1 MNFFRNLLD
10 RLANITWRHRVR
22 TFLAKRPFGFLSD
35 RFREF
40 LVKVLRGFRRMRLRR
55 SGSGGLQGSGSGGLQ
70 RSVGG
75 GLQRSV
81 GGGLQG
87 SGGGGLQRSVGGGLQ
102 RSGGGG
108 LQSTVEERR
117 GGPGGRS
124 SRFFRWTFYGVSA
137 AMLTGTL
144 VAAVLLFYF
153 TVPSIPRLPNDLND
167 IFGQMTRIYA
177 HDREGNPRLVHTL
190 GGHRRVAL
198 EEIAPYFRD
207 AIIATEDADFYN
219 HRGVDKPGIVRAF
232 ITNLTEGQIL
242 GQGASTITQQLARH
256 LFFTREKMWIRK
268 IREALASM
276 QIEERFSKD
285 EILSAYCNN
294 MYFGA
299 DAYGVEEA
307 AQRFFSKRAGA
318 LTLGESAL
326 LAGLVQRPSDYNP
339 YYRMDRALSRRET
352 VFRRMMENGYI
363 TEEEVARAREEE
375 LELKGTSIGPARG
388 PYYLDYV
395 EELLLRRFDSNLVY
409 NGGLTVYVA
418 MDLDLQD
425 LAEEVI
431 TNRMVYVDSLVGDPV
446 YDTASAEEKKRALEA
461 ALVAIDPRTGAVRAL
476 AGGRDYTVSEFNR
489 AVESN
494 RQPGSGF
501 KPVVY
506 LAALDHLGYSANT
519 VVVDEPVAYTTELG
533 DLWEPQNFTREYEGP
548 VILKR
553 AFMRS
558 INVVSAKLVSE
569 VGPSK
574 VIEYARRLGIT
585 SPLEPI
591 LSLALG
597 TNGVSPLE
605 MASAYSVF
613 ATGGVYHKPYIIT
626 RVEDSE
632 GRVIEEAEPESRR
645 VISEQAAYLMLDLL
659 RGVILG
665 GTGSSIRYRYGF
677 TEPSGGKTGTSS
689 ESRDVWF
696 NGFTKNLATSVWVG
710 YDDARP
716 LLSIEEDEEITGA
729 SGAIPVWARFMKQAT
744 VLQEQREVRARLTA
758 VDSTHGQPGGGNGN
772 EAGPVAVEEMASDET
787 AETLPAFPMPLGI
800 EKIRVDIRT
809 GRLSRDPEHSLTVTV
824 RGTNPRERPD
834 IIPPGGDEPEE
845 TSSTDP
851 PAQAEPPGQAGRAA
865 QER

>member
-1 MNFFRNLLD
+1 MGLFRNLRRAVYGLC
-10 RLANITWRHRVR
+10 
-22 TFLAKRPFGFLSD
+22 G
-35 RFREF
+35 
-40 LVKVLRGFRRMRLRR
+40 VLLF
-55 SGSGGLQGSGSGGLQ
+55 
-70 RSVGG
+70 
-75 GLQRSV
+75 
-81 GGGLQG
+81 
-87 SGGGGLQRSVGGGLQ
+87 
-102 RSGGGG
+102 
-108 LQSTVEERR
+108 
-117 GGPGGRS
+117 
-124 SRFFRWTFYGVSA
+124 
-137 AMLTGTL
+137 GTL
-144 VAAVLLFYF
+144 VAAAAFYF

-177 HDREGNPRLVHTL
+177 HDREGTPRLVHTL
-190 GGHRRVAL
+190 GGHRRVDL
-198 EEIAPYFRD
+198 EEIAPHFRD

-232 ITNLTEGQIL
+232 VTNLREGRIL

-256 LFFTREKMWIRK
+256 LFFTREKVWIRK
-268 IREALASM
+268 IREAMAAM
-276 QIEERFSKD
+276 QIEARFSKD

-307 AQRFFSKRAGA
+307 AQRFFSKRASE
-318 LTLGESAL
+318 LTLGESTL

-352 VFRRMMENGYI
+352 VLRRMMDNGYI
-363 TEEEVARAREEE
+363 TEEEAGRAREEV

-409 NGGLTVYVA
+409 NGGLTVYIA
-418 MDLDLQD
+418 MDLDLQA
-425 LAEEVI
+425 LAEETI
-431 TNRMVYVDSLVGDPV
+431 TNRMAYVDSLVGDPA
-446 YDTASAEEKKRALEA
+446 YGTASAEEKKRALEA
-461 ALVAIDPRTGAVRAL
+461 ALVAVDTHTGAVRAL
-476 AGGRDYTVSEFNR
+476 AGGRDYTTSEFNR

-569 VGPSK
+569 VGPAT

-585 SPLEPI
+585 SPLQPI

-605 MASAYSVF
+605 MAAAYSVF
-613 ATGGVYHKPYIIT
+613 ATGGIYHKPYVIT

-632 GRVIEEAEPESRR
+632 GRVIEENEPESRR

-659 RGVILG
+659 QGVIRG
-665 GTGSSIRYRYGF
+665 GTGVGIRYRYGF
-677 TEPSGGKTGTSS
+677 TAPSGGKTGTSS

-696 NGFTKNLATSVWVG
+696 NGFTKDLATSLWVG

-716 LLSIEEDEEITGA
+716 LLSIDEDLEITGA
-729 SGAIPVWARFMKQAT
+729 SGAIPVWAAFMKQAT
-744 VLQEQREVRARLTA
+744 VLQERREVQARMA
-758 VDSTHGQPGGGNGN
+758 ADSARMAAGSERGLPAGGEEN
-772 EAGPVAVEEMASDET
+772 EAGPDAGPVLGEDEAQAEAEEPS
-787 AETLPAFPMPLGI
+787 PAFPMPLGI
-800 EKIRVDIRT
+800 EKIRVDFRT
-809 GRLSRDPEHSLTVTV
+809 GQLSRDPERSLTVTV
-824 RGTNPRERPD
+824 RGTNPRERPEM
-834 IIPPGGDEPEE
+834 IPPGGNEPGE
-845 TSSTDP
+845 TGLVDP
-851 PAQAEPPGQAGRAA
+851 PAQEDPPGQAGRPA
-865 QER
+865 QEGQAGRTAPEGQAGRTAPEGQAGRTELYD

>member
-1 MNFFRNLLD
+1 MSNGLPGIDFASRG
-10 RLANITWRHRVR
+10 RRPARVR
-22 TFLAKRPFGFLSD
+22 GEACKGGS
-35 RFREF
+35 
-40 LVKVLRGFRRMRLRR
+40 GGLRR
-55 SGSGGLQGSGSGGLQ
+55 SGSGGLQ
-70 RSVGG
+70 
-75 GLQRSV
+75 
-81 GGGLQG
+81 
-87 SGGGGLQRSVGGGLQ
+87 
-102 RSGGGG
+102 
-108 LQSTVEERR
+108 STVKERR
-117 GGPGGRS
+117 EGPGGRS
-124 SRFFRWTFYGVSA
+124 SRYFRWTFYGVSA
-137 AMLTGTL
+137 ALLTGTL
-144 VAAVLLFYF
+144 VAAVLLFYY
-153 TVPSIPRLPNDLND
+153 TMPSIPRLPNDLND

-177 HDREGNPRLVHTL
+177 YDREGNPRLVHTL

-339 YYRMDRALSRRET
+339 YYRMDRALTRRET
-352 VFRRMMENGYI
+352 VFRRMMDNGYI

-425 LAEEVI
+425 IAEEVI
-431 TNRMVYVDSLVGDPV
+431 TNRMVYVDSLVGDPA
-446 YDTASAEEKKRALEA
+446 YDTASAEERKRALEA
-461 ALVAIDPRTGAVRAL
+461 ALVAVDTRTGAVRAL

-585 SPLEPI
+585 STLQPI

-613 ATGGVYHKPYIIT
+613 ATGGIYHKPYVIT

-696 NGFTKNLATSVWVG
+696 NGFTKDLATSVWVG

-744 VLQEQREVRARLTA
+744 VLQEQREARARLA
-758 VDSTHGQPGGGNGN
+758 AADSTHGQPGGGNGN
-772 EAGPVAVEEMASDET
+772 EAGPDAVEEMASGET
-787 AETLPAFPMPLGI
+787 AETPPAFPMPLGI

-851 PAQAEPPGQAGRAA
+851 PAQAEPPGQAGRST

>member
-1 MNFFRNLLD
+1 
-10 RLANITWRHRVR
+10 
-22 TFLAKRPFGFLSD
+22 
-35 RFREF
+35 
-40 LVKVLRGFRRMRLRR
+40 
-55 SGSGGLQGSGSGGLQ
+55 
-70 RSVGG
+70 
-75 GLQRSV
+75 
-81 GGGLQG
+81 
-87 SGGGGLQRSVGGGLQ
+87 

-409 NGGLTVYVA
+409 NGGLTVYIA

>member
-1 MNFFRNLLD
+1 MIRLSWTDRDSTMNFFRNLLD

-40 LVKVLRGFRRMRLRR
+40 LVKVSRGFRRMRLRR
-55 SGSGGLQGSGSGGLQ
+55 SRDSDP
-70 RSVGG
+70 
-75 GLQRSV
+75 
-81 GGGLQG
+81 
-87 SGGGGLQRSVGGGLQ
+87 Q
-102 RSGGGG
+102 RSGGSGLQGTVVGG

-137 AMLTGTL
+137 ALLTGTL

-153 TVPSIPRLPNDLND
+153 TMPSIPRLPNDLND

-177 HDREGNPRLVHTL
+177 YDREGNPRLVHTL

-585 SPLEPI
+585 STLQPI

-696 NGFTKNLATSVWVG
+696 NGFTKDLATSVWVG

-744 VLQEQREVRARLTA
+744 VLQEQREARARLA
-758 VDSTHGQPGGGNGN
+758 AADSTHGQPGGGNGN
-772 EAGPVAVEEMASDET
+772 EAGPDAVEEMASGET

-809 GRLSRDPEHSLTVTV
+809 GQLSRDPEHSLTVTV

-834 IIPPGGDEPEE
+834 IIPTGGDEPEE

-851 PAQAEPPGQAGRAA
+851 PAQEEPPGQAGRAA

>member
-55 SGSGGLQGSGSGGLQ
+55 SGSGGLQGSGS
-70 RSVGG
+70 G

>member
-1 MNFFRNLLD
+1 MVFFRYFRLIVYGISGALL
-10 RLANITWRHRVR
+10 LGA
-22 TFLAKRPFGFLSD
+22 
-35 RFREF
+35 
-40 LVKVLRGFRRMRLRR
+40 
-55 SGSGGLQGSGSGGLQ
+55 
-70 RSVGG
+70 
-75 GLQRSV
+75 
-81 GGGLQG
+81 
-87 SGGGGLQRSVGGGLQ
+87 
-102 RSGGGG
+102 
-108 LQSTVEERR
+108 
-117 GGPGGRS
+117 
-124 SRFFRWTFYGVSA
+124 
-137 AMLTGTL
+137 LT
-144 VAAVLLFYF
+144 AVILFYF
-153 TVPSIPRLPNDLND
+153 TVPSIPRLPDDLND

-177 HDREGNPRLVHTL
+177 HDQEGNPRLVHTL

-198 EEIAPYFRD
+198 EEIAPVFRD
-207 AIIATEDADFYN
+207 AIIATEDADFFN

-232 ITNLTEGQIL
+232 VTNLREGRIL

-256 LFFTREKMWIRK
+256 LFFTREKVWIRK
-268 IREALASM
+268 IREAIAST
-276 QIEERFSKD
+276 QIEARFTKY

-307 AQRFFSKRAGA
+307 AQRYFSKRASE

-352 VFRRMMENGYI
+352 VFQRMMDNGYI
-363 TEEEVARAREEE
+363 TEEDAALAREEE
-375 LELKGTSIGPARG
+375 ITLKGTSIGPARG

-395 EELLLRRFDSNLVY
+395 EDLLIRRFGSNLVY
-409 NGGLTVYVA
+409 NGGLTVHIA
-418 MDLDLQD
+418 MDLDLQE
-425 LAEEVI
+425 LAEETI
-431 TNRMVYVDSLVGDPV
+431 STRMTYVDSLVGDPA
-446 YDTASAEEKKRALEA
+446 YETATAAERKQALEA
-461 ALVAIDPRTGAVRAL
+461 ALVAVDTRTGAVRAL
-476 AGGRDYTVSEFNR
+476 AGGRDYTASEFNR

-569 VGPSK
+569 VGPST

-613 ATGGVYHKPYIIT
+613 ATGGIYHKPHVIT

-632 GRVIEEAEPESRR
+632 GRVIAETVPESRR
-645 VISEQAAYLMLDLL
+645 VISEQSAYLMLDLL
-659 RGVILG
+659 RGVISG
-665 GTGSSIRYRYGF
+665 GTGVGVRYRYGF
-677 TEPSGGKTGTSS
+677 TAPSGGKTGTSS

-696 NGFTKNLATSVWVG
+696 NGFTKDLATSVWVG

-716 LLSIEEDEEITGA
+716 LLSIVEDEEITGA
-729 SGAIPVWARFMKQAT
+729 SGAVPVWAPFMKQAAA
-744 VLQEQREVRARLTA
+744 LQKLRDVEAQRAAADSARGMLA
-758 VDSTHGQPGGGNGN
+758 GLWPDG
-772 EAGPVAVEEMASDET
+772 ERDDAGPDRDEELSEDEE
-787 AETLPAFPMPLGI
+787 AKVPPAFPMPLGI
-800 EKIRVDIRT
+800 ETIRVDIRT
-809 GRLSRDPEHSLTVTV
+809 GRLSEDPESSLLVTV
-824 RGTNPRERPD
+824 RGTNPRIRPGMVL
-834 IIPPGGDEPEE
+834 PEGRKPEE
-845 TSSTDP
+845 TGWTE
-851 PAQAEPPGQAGRAA
+851 PAESEDQPGQAGQAGRGAPPGQAGWGRQAVQPAA
-865 QER
+865 QGRSIQETRTGSGGSDEPGGPVDQSDQRL

>member
-1 MNFFRNLLD
+1 MIRPSWTDRDSTMNFFRDLLD
-10 RLANITWRHRVR
+10 KLANITWRHRVR

-35 RFREF
+35 RFRDF
-40 LVKVLRGFRRMRLRR
+40 LVKVSRGFRRMRLRR
-55 SGSGGLQGSGSGGLQ
+55 SG
-70 RSVGG
+70 
-75 GLQRSV
+75 

-87 SGGGGLQRSVGGGLQ
+87 SGGGGLQG
-102 RSGGGG
+102 
-108 LQSTVEERR
+108 TAEERR

-124 SRFFRWTFYGVSA
+124 SRYFKWTFYGVSA
-137 AMLTGTL
+137 ALLTGTL

-153 TVPSIPRLPNDLND
+153 TMPSIPRLPNDLND

-177 HDREGNPRLVHTL
+177 YDREGNPRLVHTL

-256 LFFTREKMWIRK
+256 LFFTREKVWIRK

-352 VFRRMMENGYI
+352 VFRRMMDNGYI

-431 TNRMVYVDSLVGDPV
+431 TNRMVYVDSLVGAPA
-446 YDTASAEEKKRALEA
+446 YDTVSAEEKKRALEA
-461 ALVAIDPRTGAVRAL
+461 ALVAVDTRTGAVRAL

-506 LAALDHLGYSANT
+506 LAALDHLGYSANA

-585 SPLEPI
+585 STLQPI

-613 ATGGVYHKPYIIT
+613 ATGGIYHKPYVIT

-677 TEPSGGKTGTSS
+677 TEPSGGKTGTSN

-696 NGFTKNLATSVWVG
+696 NGFTKDLATSVWVG

-744 VLQEQREVRARLTA
+744 VLQDQREVRARLA
-758 VDSTHGQPGGGNGN
+758 
-772 EAGPVAVEEMASDET
+772 A
-787 AETLPAFPMPLGI
+787 AEIFPAFPMPLGI

-834 IIPPGGDEPEE
+834 MIPPDGDEPEE

-851 PAQAEPPGQAGRAA
+851 PAQAEPPGQAGQAA

>member
-1 MNFFRNLLD
+1 MNILRYISRIVYGITGALL
-10 RLANITWRHRVR
+10 LGALT
-22 TFLAKRPFGFLSD
+22 
-35 RFREF
+35 
-40 LVKVLRGFRRMRLRR
+40 
-55 SGSGGLQGSGSGGLQ
+55 
-70 RSVGG
+70 
-75 GLQRSV
+75 
-81 GGGLQG
+81 
-87 SGGGGLQRSVGGGLQ
+87 
-102 RSGGGG
+102 
-108 LQSTVEERR
+108 
-117 GGPGGRS
+117 
-124 SRFFRWTFYGVSA
+124 A
-137 AMLTGTL
+137 AI
-144 VAAVLLFYF
+144 LFYF
-153 TVPSIPRLPNDLND
+153 TVPSIPRLPDDLND
-167 IFGQMTRIYA
+167 IFGQMTRIYT
-177 HDREGNPRLVHTL
+177 HDQEGNPRLVHTL
-190 GGHRRVAL
+190 GGHRRVDL
-198 EEIAPYFRD
+198 EEIAPVFRD
-207 AIIATEDADFYN
+207 AIIATEDADFFN

-232 ITNLTEGQIL
+232 VTNISEGRIL

-256 LFFTREKMWIRK
+256 LFFTREKVWIRK
-268 IREALASM
+268 IREAMAST
-276 QIEERFSKD
+276 QIEARFSKA

-307 AQRFFSKRAGA
+307 AQRFFSKHASN

-339 YYRMDRALSRRET
+339 YYHMDRAIKRRET
-352 VFRRMMENGYI
+352 VFQRMMANGYI
-363 TEEEVARAREEE
+363 TEEEAALAREEE
-375 LELKGTSIGPARG
+375 LTLRGTSIGPARG

-395 EELLLRRFDSNLVY
+395 EDLLLQRFDGNLVY
-409 NGGLTVYVA
+409 NGGLKVYVA
-418 MDLDLQD
+418 MDPDLQD
-425 LAEEVI
+425 LAEQAI
-431 TNRMVYVDSLVGDPV
+431 TTRMAYVDSLVGDPA
-446 YDTASAEEKKRALEA
+446 YDGATAEEKKRALEA

-476 AGGRDYTVSEFNR
+476 AGGRDYTASEFNR

-569 VGPSK
+569 VGPST

-591 LSLALG
+591 LSLGLG

-613 ATGGVYHKPYIIT
+613 ATGGIYHKPYVIT

-632 GRVIEEAEPESRR
+632 GRVIEETQPESRR
-645 VISEQAAYLMLDLL
+645 VISEQSAYLMLDLL

-677 TEPSGGKTGTSS
+677 TVPSGGKTGTSS

-696 NGFTKNLATSVWVG
+696 NGFTKDLATSVWVG

-729 SGAIPVWARFMKQAT
+729 SGAIPVWAAFMKEAT
-744 VLQEQREVRARLTA
+744 ALQEQREVAARAA
-758 VDSTHGQPGGGNGN
+758 AADSAAEGFQAGLWANGN
-772 EAGPVAVEEMASDET
+772 RDGEPAEEGET
-787 AETLPAFPMPLGI
+787 KEPPAFPMPLGI
-800 EKIRVDIRT
+800 ETIRVDIRT
-809 GRLSRDPEHSLTVTV
+809 GRLSEDPESSLSVTV
-824 RGTNPRERPD
+824 RGTNPRVRPGTVMPD
-834 IIPPGGDEPEE
+834 GVRPEE
-845 TSSTDP
+845 TGLS
-851 PAQAEPPGQAGRAA
+851 EPVDQEDRPGQAGRTESGGPGRPGGPIHQAGQS
-865 QER
+865 QESGGSNPTAIPGPADQSG

>member
-1 MNFFRNLLD
+1 MEN
-10 RLANITWRHRVR
+10 
-22 TFLAKRPFGFLSD
+22 
-35 RFREF
+35 
-40 LVKVLRGFRRMRLRR
+40 
-55 SGSGGLQGSGSGGLQ
+55 
-70 RSVGG
+70 
-75 GLQRSV
+75 
-81 GGGLQG
+81 
-87 SGGGGLQRSVGGGLQ
+87 
-102 RSGGGG
+102 
-108 LQSTVEERR
+108 RR

-124 SRFFRWTFYGVSA
+124 SRYFRWTFYGVSA
-137 AMLTGTL
+137 ALLTGTL
-144 VAAVLLFYF
+144 VAAVLLFFF
-153 TVPSIPRLPNDLND
+153 TMPSIPRLPNDLND

-198 EEIAPYFRD
+198 EEISPYFRD

-339 YYRMDRALSRRET
+339 YYRMDRALTRRET
-352 VFRRMMENGYI
+352 VFRRMMDNGYV
-363 TEEEVARAREEE
+363 TEDEVARAREEE

-431 TNRMVYVDSLVGDPV
+431 TNRMVYVDSLVGDPA

-461 ALVAIDPRTGAVRAL
+461 ALVAVDTRTGAVRAL

-506 LAALDHLGYSANT
+506 LAALDHLGYSAKT

-585 SPLEPI
+585 STLQPI

-613 ATGGVYHKPYIIT
+613 ATGGVYNKPYFIT

-632 GRVIEEAEPESRR
+632 GRVIEETQPESRR

-677 TEPSGGKTGTSS
+677 VEPSGGKTGTSS

-696 NGFTKNLATSVWVG
+696 NGFTKDLATSVWVG

-729 SGAIPVWARFMKQAT
+729 SGAIPVWAEFMKQAT
-744 VLQEQREVRARLTA
+744 VLQDQREVRARLA
-758 VDSTHGQPGGGNGN
+758 AADSTHGQPGGGNGN
-772 EAGPVAVEEMASDET
+772 EAGPDVVEKMASRET
-787 AETLPAFPMPLGI
+787 AETLQAFPMPLGI

-809 GRLSRDPEHSLTVTV
+809 GRLSRDPEQSLTVTV

-834 IIPPGGDEPEE
+834 MISPDGDEPEE
-845 TSSTDP
+845 TSSTNP
-851 PAQAEPPGQAGRAA
+851 PAQAEPPGQDGRSM

>member
-1 MNFFRNLLD
+1 MNFFRDLLD

-35 RFREF
+35 RIGGF
-40 LVKVLRGFRRMRLRR
+40 LLNVSRGFRRMRLLRF
-55 SGSGGLQGSGSGGLQ
+55 
-70 RSVGG
+70 
-75 GLQRSV
+75 

-87 SGGGGLQRSVGGGLQ
+87 AGGGGP
-102 RSGGGG
+102 
-108 LQSTVEERR
+108 QSLVEERR

-124 SRFFRWTFYGVSA
+124 SRYFRWTFYGVSA
-137 AMLTGTL
+137 ALLTGTL
-144 VAAVLLFYF
+144 VAAILLFYF
-153 TVPSIPRLPNDLND
+153 IMPSIPRLPNDLND

-339 YYRMDRALSRRET
+339 YYRMDRALTRRET
-352 VFRRMMENGYI
+352 VFRRMMDNGYI

-375 LELKGTSIGPARG
+375 LELKGTRIGPARG

-395 EELLLRRFDSNLVY
+395 EELLLQRFDSNLVY
-409 NGGLTVYVA
+409 NGGLTVFVT

-431 TNRMVYVDSLVGDPV
+431 TNRMVYVDSLVGDPA
-446 YDTASAEEKKRALEA
+446 YDTASTEEKKRALEA
-461 ALVAIDPRTGAVRAL
+461 ALVAVDTRTGAVRAL

-533 DLWEPQNFTREYEGP
+533 DLWEPQNFTREYEGS

-585 SPLEPI
+585 STLQPI

-613 ATGGVYHKPYIIT
+613 ATGGIYHKPYVIT

-632 GRVIEEAEPESRR
+632 GRVIEEAEPVSRR

-677 TEPSGGKTGTSS
+677 VEPSGGKTGTSS

-696 NGFTKNLATSVWVG
+696 NGFTKDLATSVWVG

-744 VLQEQREVRARLTA
+744 VLQEQREVRARLA
-758 VDSTHGQPGGGNGN
+758 AADSTHGQPGGGNGN
-772 EAGPVAVEEMASDET
+772 EAGPDAVEEMASDET

-800 EKIRVDIRT
+800 ERIRVDIRT
-809 GRLSRDPEHSLTVTV
+809 GQLSRDPEHSLTVTV

-834 IIPPGGDEPEE
+834 MIPPGGDEPEE

-851 PAQAEPPGQAGRAA
+851 PAQAEPPGQDGRST

>member
-1 MNFFRNLLD
+1 MDFLRDLRD
-10 RLANITWRHRVR
+10 RLPVSNW
-22 TFLAKRPFGFLSD
+22 
-35 RFREF
+35 
-40 LVKVLRGFRRMRLRR
+40 MNRLRR
-55 SGSGGLQGSGSGGLQ
+55 FLQPILQ
-70 RSVGG
+70 RILRSFPPIRARGAGDGG
-75 GLQRSV
+75 RHSAGDHGFAAPGNADRRSPE
-81 GGGLQG
+81 
-87 SGGGGLQRSVGGGLQ
+87 
-102 RSGGGG
+102 
-108 LQSTVEERR
+108 EERAR
-117 GGPGGRS
+117 A
-124 SRFFRWTFYGVSA
+124 SA
-137 AMLTGTL
+137 ASVRETPITRSFRYIRRMVYAGSAALLFGAL
-144 VAAVLLFYF
+144 VAVVLFYL
-153 TVPSIPRLPNDLND
+153 TVPSIPRLPDDLND

-177 HDREGNPRLVHTL
+177 EDQEGNPRLVHTL

-198 EEIAPYFRD
+198 EEIAPVFRD
-207 AIIATEDADFYN
+207 AIIATEDADFFH

-232 ITNLTEGQIL
+232 VTNLREGQIL

-256 LFFTREKMWIRK
+256 LFFTREKVWIRK
-268 IREALASM
+268 IREAMAAM
-276 QIEERFSKD
+276 QIEARFTKD

-307 AQRFFSKRAGA
+307 AQRFFSKRASE

-352 VFRRMMENGYI
+352 VFRRMMDNGYI
-363 TEEEVARAREEE
+363 TEEDAALAREEE
-375 LELKGTSIGPARG
+375 ITLKGTSIGPARG

-395 EELLLRRFDSNLVY
+395 EDLLIRRFGSNLVY
-409 NGGLTVYVA
+409 NGGLTVHIA
-418 MDLDLQD
+418 MDLDLQE
-425 LAEEVI
+425 LAEETI
-431 TNRMVYVDSLVGDPV
+431 RTRMTYVDSLVGD
-446 YDTASAEEKKRALEA
+446 TAYETATAEERKQALEA
-461 ALVAIDPRTGAVRAL
+461 ALVAVDTRTGAVRAL
-476 AGGRDYTVSEFNR
+476 AGGRDYTASEFNR

-569 VGPSK
+569 VGPST

-613 ATGGVYHKPYIIT
+613 ATGGIYHRPYVII

-632 GRVIEEAEPESRR
+632 GRMIEETVPESRR
-645 VISEQAAYLMLDLL
+645 VISEQSAYLMLDLL
-659 RGVILG
+659 RGVISG
-665 GTGSSIRYRYGF
+665 GTGVGARYRYGF
-677 TEPSGGKTGTSS
+677 TAPSGGKTGTSS

-696 NGFTKNLATSVWVG
+696 NGFTKDLATSVWVG

-716 LLSIEEDEEITGA
+716 LLSIVEDEEITGA
-729 SGAIPVWARFMKQAT
+729 SGAIPVWAPFMKQAAA
-744 VLQEQREVRARLTA
+744 LQEQREVQAMMAAADSARGPSAGFPADRTG
-758 VDSTHGQPGGGNGN
+758 DSVGP
-772 EAGPVAVEEMASDET
+772 EAGVGTTVDEEAKPP
-787 AETLPAFPMPLGI
+787 PAFPMPLGI
-800 EKIRVDIRT
+800 EKIRVDFRT
-809 GRLSRDPEHSLTVTV
+809 GRPSQDQERSLVVTV
-824 RGTNPRERPD
+824 RGTNPRVRTEM
-834 IIPPGGDEPEE
+834 IPSDGAATEETGLLEPGGPADGAAAEE
-845 TSSTDP
+845 TSLL
-851 PAQAEPPGQAGRAA
+851 EPGGPVDR
-865 QER
+865 

>member
-1 MNFFRNLLD
+1 M
-10 RLANITWRHRVR
+10 
-22 TFLAKRPFGFLSD
+22 
-35 RFREF
+35 RFRGAGNGGRRSAGNH
-40 LVKVLRGFRRMRLRR
+40 VLRA
-55 SGSGGLQGSGSGGLQ
+55 SGSVGQRGQEDHGVRASGSVGQ
-70 RSVGG
+70 RGQEDHGVRATAAKVRESLGA
-75 GLQRSV
+75 RSF
-81 GGGLQG
+81 
-87 SGGGGLQRSVGGGLQ
+87 RYI
-102 RSGGGG
+102 
-108 LQSTVEERR
+108 RR
-117 GGPGGRS
+117 VVYAG
-124 SRFFRWTFYGVSA
+124 FGV
-137 AMLTGTL
+137 LLIGVL
-144 VAAVLLFYF
+144 VAVVLFFF
-153 TVPSIPRLPNDLND
+153 TVPSIPRLPDDLND

-177 HDREGNPRLVHTL
+177 EDQEGNPRLVHTL

-198 EEIAPYFRD
+198 EEIAPWFRD
-207 AIIATEDADFYN
+207 AIIATEDADFYQ

-232 ITNLTEGQIL
+232 VTNLREGRIL

-256 LFFTREKMWIRK
+256 LFFTREKIWIRK
-268 IREALASM
+268 IREAMASM
-276 QIEERFSKD
+276 QIEARFSKD

-307 AQRFFSKRAGA
+307 AQRFFSKHASE

-352 VFRRMMENGYI
+352 VLRRMMDNGYI
-363 TEEEVARAREEE
+363 TEEDAARAREEDIR
-375 LELKGTSIGPARG
+375 LMGTSIGPARG

-395 EELLLRRFDSNLVY
+395 EDLLIRRFGSNLVY
-409 NGGLTVYVA
+409 NGGLTVHIA
-418 MDLDLQD
+418 MDLDLQK
-425 LAEEVI
+425 LAEETI
-431 TNRMVYVDSLVGDPV
+431 STRMAYVDSLVGDPA
-446 YDTASAEEKKRALEA
+446 YETATAEERKQSLEA
-461 ALVAIDPRTGAVRAL
+461 ALVAVDTHTGAVRAL
-476 AGGRDYTVSEFNR
+476 AGGRDYTTSEFNR

-506 LAALDHLGYSANT
+506 LAALDYLGYSANT

-533 DLWEPQNFTREYEGP
+533 DFWEPQNFTREYEGP

-569 VGPSK
+569 VGPAT

-613 ATGGVYHKPYIIT
+613 ATGGIYHRPHVIT

-632 GRVIEEAEPESRR
+632 GRVIEETELDSRR
-645 VISEQAAYLMLDLL
+645 VISEQSAYLMLDLL
-659 RGVILG
+659 RGVMSG
-665 GTGSSIRYRYGF
+665 GTGVGARYRYGF
-677 TEPSGGKTGTSS
+677 TVPSGGKTGTSS

-696 NGFTKNLATSVWVG
+696 NGFTKDLATSVWVG

-716 LLSIEEDEEITGA
+716 LLSIVEDEEITGA
-729 SGAIPVWARFMKQAT
+729 SGAIPVWAPFMKQAA
-744 VLQEQREVRARLTA
+744 VLQEQREVLAKTAADSADNRLA
-758 VDSTHGQPGGGNGN
+758 EFPAEVVGEVGGT
-772 EAGPVAVEEMASDET
+772 EAGLESTPEEEAKT
-787 AETLPAFPMPLGI
+787 APAFPMPLGI
-800 EKIRVDIRT
+800 EKIRVDFRT
-809 GRLSRDPEHSLTVTV
+809 GRLSQDPGSSLVVTV
-824 RGTNPRERPD
+824 RGTNPRVRTEMTQPD
-834 IIPPGGDEPEE
+834 GAATEE
-845 TSSTDP
+845 TGLLR
-851 PAQAEPPGQAGRAA
+851 PADGAATEETGLLLEPAATEEPLDQAGRTNRAIRQDMTDQA
-865 QER
+865 N

>member
-1 MNFFRNLLD
+1 MAFFRKLRERRAD
-10 RLANITWRHRVR
+10 MTGKQSDR
-22 TFLAKRPFGFLSD
+22 TFLASRP
-35 RFREF
+35 
-40 LVKVLRGFRRMRLRR
+40 
-55 SGSGGLQGSGSGGLQ
+55 SGL
-70 RSVGG
+70 
-75 GLQRSV
+75 
-81 GGGLQG
+81 
-87 SGGGGLQRSVGGGLQ
+87 
-102 RSGGGG
+102 
-108 LQSTVEERR
+108 
-117 GGPGGRS
+117 
-124 SRFFRWTFYGVSA
+124 FRWTVYGVS
-137 AMLTGTL
+137 GTLLVGVL
-144 VAAVLLFYF
+144 VAAVSFYF

-177 HDREGNPRLVHTL
+177 YDQEGNPRLVHTL

-198 EEIAPYFRD
+198 EEIATSFQD

-232 ITNLTEGQIL
+232 ITNIREGEIL

-268 IREALASM
+268 IREAMASM
-276 QIEERFSKD
+276 QIESRFSKD

-307 AQRFFSKRAGA
+307 AQRFFSKRARD

-352 VFRRMMENGYI
+352 VLQRMMDNGYI
-363 TEEEVARAREEE
+363 TEEEAARAREEE
-375 LELKGTSIGPARG
+375 LELKGTSIGPATG

-395 EELLLRRFDSNLVY
+395 EDLLLQRFDSNLVY
-409 NGGLTVYVA
+409 NGGLTVYIA
-418 MDLDLQD
+418 MDLELQE
-425 LAEEVI
+425 LAEDAI
-431 TNRMVYVDSLVGDPV
+431 TNRMVYVDSLVGDPA
-446 YDTASAEEKKRALEA
+446 YDTASAEEKKQALEA
-461 ALVAIDPRTGAVRAL
+461 ALVAIDTRTGAVRAL

-558 INVVSAKLVSE
+558 INVISAKLVSE
-569 VGPSK
+569 AGPSK

-613 ATGGVYHKPYIIT
+613 ATGGIYHKPYVIT
-626 RVEDSE
+626 RVEDAE
-632 GRVIEEAEPESRR
+632 GRVIEETEPESRR
-645 VISEQAAYLMLDLL
+645 AISEQAAYLMLDLM

-665 GTGSSIRYRYGF
+665 GTGTSIRYRHGF
-677 TEPSGGKTGTSS
+677 TAPSGGKTGTSN

-716 LLSIEEDEEITGA
+716 LLSTREDEEITGA
-729 SGAIPVWARFMKQAT
+729 TGAIPVWAGFMKQAT
-744 VLQEQREVRARLTA
+744 ALRERRNVRAR
-758 VDSTHGQPGGGNGN
+758 
-772 EAGPVAVEEMASDET
+772 MASDYTDGQPAGGTGNGPGPNAELEMTSGATDET
-787 AETLPAFPMPLGI
+787 SPAFPMPLGI

-809 GRLSRDPEHSLTVTV
+809 GQLSRDPSQSLTVTI
-824 RGTNPRERPD
+824 RGANPRERSKT
-834 IIPPGGDEPEE
+834 IPTDGNEPEE
-845 TSSTDP
+845 TGSMDP
-851 PAQAEPPGQAGRAA
+851 PALEEPPGQAGQPDQADRSG
-865 QER
+865 

>member
-1 MNFFRNLLD
+1 
-10 RLANITWRHRVR
+10 
-22 TFLAKRPFGFLSD
+22 
-35 RFREF
+35 
-40 LVKVLRGFRRMRLRR
+40 MRLRR
-55 SGSGGLQGSGSGGLQ
+55 SGGGDLQGS
-70 RSVGG
+70 VGG
-75 GLQRSV
+75 S
-81 GGGLQG
+81 
-87 SGGGGLQRSVGGGLQ
+87 
-102 RSGGGG
+102 

-124 SRFFRWTFYGVSA
+124 SGFFRWTFYGVSA
-137 AMLTGTL
+137 ALLTGTL

-177 HDREGNPRLVHTL
+177 YDREGNPRLVHTL

-431 TNRMVYVDSLVGDPV
+431 TNRMVYVDSLVGDPA
-446 YDTASAEEKKRALEA
+446 YDSASAEEKKRALEA

-501 KPVVY
+501 KPIVY
-506 LAALDHLGYSANT
+506 LAALDYLGYSANT

-585 SPLEPI
+585 STLQPI

-696 NGFTKNLATSVWVG
+696 NGFTKDLATSVWVG

-716 LLSIEEDEEITGA
+716 LLSIDEDEEITGA

-744 VLQEQREVRARLTA
+744 VLQEQREVRARLA
-758 VDSTHGQPGGGNGN
+758 AADSTHGQPGGGNGN
-772 EAGPVAVEEMASDET
+772 ETGPDAVEEMASDES

-809 GRLSRDPEHSLTVTV
+809 GQLSRDPEHSLTVTV

-834 IIPPGGDEPEE
+834 LIPQGGDEPEE

-851 PAQAEPPGQAGRAA
+851 PAQAEPPGQTGRAA

>member
-1 MNFFRNLLD
+1 MGLFRNLRRAVYGLCGM
-10 RLANITWRHRVR
+10 L
-22 TFLAKRPFGFLSD
+22 LFG
-35 RFREF
+35 
-40 LVKVLRGFRRMRLRR
+40 
-55 SGSGGLQGSGSGGLQ
+55 
-70 RSVGG
+70 
-75 GLQRSV
+75 
-81 GGGLQG
+81 
-87 SGGGGLQRSVGGGLQ
+87 
-102 RSGGGG
+102 
-108 LQSTVEERR
+108 
-117 GGPGGRS
+117 
-124 SRFFRWTFYGVSA
+124 A
-137 AMLTGTL
+137 L
-144 VAAVLLFYF
+144 VAAVAFYF

-177 HDREGNPRLVHTL
+177 HDREGTPRLVHTL
-190 GGHRRVAL
+190 GGHRRVDL
-198 EEIAPYFRD
+198 EEIAPHFRD

-232 ITNLTEGQIL
+232 VTNLREGRIL

-256 LFFTREKMWIRK
+256 LFFTREKVWIRK
-268 IREALASM
+268 IREAMAAM
-276 QIEERFSKD
+276 QIEARFSKD

-307 AQRFFSKRAGA
+307 AQRFFSKRASE
-318 LTLGESAL
+318 LTLGESTL

-352 VFRRMMENGYI
+352 VLRRMMDNGYI
-363 TEEEVARAREEE
+363 TEEEAGRAREEV

-418 MDLDLQD
+418 MDLDLQA
-425 LAEEVI
+425 LAEETI
-431 TNRMVYVDSLVGDPV
+431 TTRMAYVDSLVGDPA
-446 YDTASAEEKKRALEA
+446 YGTASAEEKKRALEA
-461 ALVAIDPRTGAVRAL
+461 ALVAVDTHTGAVRAL
-476 AGGRDYTVSEFNR
+476 AGGRDYTTSEFNR

-569 VGPSK
+569 VGPAT

-585 SPLEPI
+585 SPLQPI

-605 MASAYSVF
+605 MAAAYSVF
-613 ATGGVYHKPYIIT
+613 ATGGIYHKPYVIT

-632 GRVIEEAEPESRR
+632 GRVIEENEPESRR

-659 RGVILG
+659 QGVIRG
-665 GTGSSIRYRYGF
+665 GTGVGIRYRYGF
-677 TEPSGGKTGTSS
+677 TAPSGGKTGTSS

-696 NGFTKNLATSVWVG
+696 NGFTKDLATSLWVG

-716 LLSIEEDEEITGA
+716 LLSIDEDLEITGA
-729 SGAIPVWARFMKQAT
+729 SGAIPVWAAFMKQAT
-744 VLQEQREVRARLTA
+744 VLQERREVQARMA
-758 VDSTHGQPGGGNGN
+758 ADSVRMADGSERGLPAGGEEN
-772 EAGPVAVEEMASDET
+772 EAGPDAGPVLGEDEAQAEAEEPS
-787 AETLPAFPMPLGI
+787 PAFPMPLGI
-800 EKIRVDIRT
+800 EKIRVDFRT
-809 GRLSRDPEHSLTVTV
+809 GQLSRDPERSLTVTV
-824 RGTNPRERPD
+824 RGTNPRERPEM
-834 IIPPGGDEPEE
+834 IPPGGNEPGE
-845 TSSTDP
+845 TGLVDP
-851 PAQAEPPGQAGRAA
+851 PAQEDPPGQAGRPAPEGQA
-865 QER
+865 GRPAPEGQAGRTELYD

>member
-1 MNFFRNLLD
+1 MKL
-10 RLANITWRHRVR
+10 HY
-22 TFLAKRPFGFLSD
+22 
-35 RFREF
+35 
-40 LVKVLRGFRRMRLRR
+40 LRR
-55 SGSGGLQGSGSGGLQ
+55 IVYGISGALL
-70 RSVGG
+70 
-75 GLQRSV
+75 L
-81 GGGLQG
+81 
-87 SGGGGLQRSVGGGLQ
+87 
-102 RSGGGG
+102 
-108 LQSTVEERR
+108 
-117 GGPGGRS
+117 
-124 SRFFRWTFYGVSA
+124 GV
-137 AMLTGTL
+137 LT
-144 VAAVLLFYF
+144 AAVLFYF
-153 TVPSIPRLPNDLND
+153 TVPSIPRLPDDLND

-177 HDREGNPRLVHTL
+177 HDQEGNPRLVHTL
-190 GGHRRVAL
+190 GGHRRVDL
-198 EEIAPYFRD
+198 EEIAPVFRD
-207 AIIATEDADFYN
+207 AIIATEDADFFN

-232 ITNLTEGQIL
+232 VTNLREGRIL

-256 LFFTREKMWIRK
+256 LFFTREKVWIRK
-268 IREALASM
+268 IREAMAST
-276 QIEERFSKD
+276 QIEARFSKD

-307 AQRFFSKRAGA
+307 AQRFFSKHASD

-352 VFRRMMENGYI
+352 VLRRMMDNGYI
-363 TEEEVARAREEE
+363 TEEEAAQAREEE
-375 LELKGTSIGPARG
+375 LELEGTSIGPARG

-395 EELLLRRFDSNLVY
+395 EDLLVRRFGSNLVY
-409 NGGLTVYVA
+409 NGGLKVYVA
-418 MDLDLQD
+418 MDPDLQD
-425 LAEEVI
+425 LAEEAI
-431 TNRMVYVDSLVGDPV
+431 TARMAYVDSLVGDPA
-446 YDTASAEEKKRALEA
+446 YDTATAEEKKRALEA

-476 AGGRDYTVSEFNR
+476 AGGRDYTASEFNR

-506 LAALDHLGYSANT
+506 LAALDRLGYSANT

-569 VGPSK
+569 VGPST

-591 LSLALG
+591 LSLGLG

-613 ATGGVYHKPYIIT
+613 ATGGIYHKPFAIT

-632 GRVIEEAEPESRR
+632 GRLIEETEPESQR
-645 VISEQAAYLMLDLL
+645 VISAQSAYLMLDLL

-665 GTGSSIRYRYGF
+665 GTGVSIRYRYGF

-696 NGFTKNLATSVWVG
+696 NGFTKDLATSVWVG

-716 LLSIEEDEEITGA
+716 LLSIEEDEEITGV
-729 SGAIPVWARFMKQAT
+729 SGAIPVWAAFMKQAT
-744 VLQEQREVRARLTA
+744 VLQKQREAEARAA
-758 VDSTHGQPGGGNGN
+758 AADSA
-772 EAGPVAVEEMASDET
+772 AGPLAGLWPDGNRDQGQADDEEVKER
-787 AETLPAFPMPLGI
+787 PAFPMPLGI
-800 EKIRVDIRT
+800 ETIRVDIRT
-809 GRLSRDPEHSLTVTV
+809 GRLSTDPESSLPVTV
-824 RGTNPRERPD
+824 RGTNPRERPGTITPD
-834 IIPPGGDEPEE
+834 GGEPEE
-845 TSSTDP
+845 TGLTEPEEQEDRP
-851 PAQAEPPGQAGRAA
+851 GQVGQAEQGGPFELDGRNRRTEEPAAPDGPGESSGPGGPGGPANQSG
-865 QER
+865 

>member
-1 MNFFRNLLD
+1 MD
-10 RLANITWRHRVR
+10 
-22 TFLAKRPFGFLSD
+22 FLRY
-35 RFREF
+35 
-40 LVKVLRGFRRMRLRR
+40 FRRIVYGI
-55 SGSGGLQGSGSGGLQ
+55 SGALLLG
-70 RSVGG
+70 
-75 GLQRSV
+75 
-81 GGGLQG
+81 
-87 SGGGGLQRSVGGGLQ
+87 
-102 RSGGGG
+102 
-108 LQSTVEERR
+108 
-117 GGPGGRS
+117 
-124 SRFFRWTFYGVSA
+124 A
-137 AMLTGTL
+137 LT
-144 VAAVLLFYF
+144 AVVLFYL
-153 TVPSIPRLPNDLND
+153 TVPSIPRLPDDLND

-190 GGHRRVAL
+190 GGHRRVDL
-198 EEIAPYFRD
+198 EEIAPIFRD
-207 AIIATEDADFYN
+207 AIVATEDADFFN

-232 ITNLTEGQIL
+232 VTNLSEGRIL

-256 LFFTREKMWIRK
+256 LFFTREKVWIRK
-268 IREALASM
+268 IREAMAST
-276 QIEERFSKD
+276 QIEARFSKD

-294 MYFGA
+294 VYFGA

-307 AQRFFSKRAGA
+307 AQRFFSKRASE

-352 VFRRMMENGYI
+352 VFRRMMDNGYI
-363 TEEEVARAREEE
+363 TEEDAALAREEE
-375 LELKGTSIGPARG
+375 LVLEGTSIGPARG

-395 EELLLRRFDSNLVY
+395 EDLLVRRFGSNLVY

-418 MDLDLQD
+418 MDLELQE
-425 LAEEVI
+425 LAEESI
-431 TNRMVYVDSLVGDPV
+431 RTRMVYVDSLVGDPA
-446 YDTASAEEKKRALEA
+446 YDTATAEEKKRALEA
-461 ALVAIDPRTGAVRAL
+461 ALVAIDARTGAVRAL
-476 AGGRDYTVSEFNR
+476 AGGRDYTASEFNR

-506 LAALDHLGYSANT
+506 LAVLDRLGYSANT

-569 VGPSK
+569 VGPST

-613 ATGGVYHKPYIIT
+613 ATGGIYHKPYVIT

-632 GRVIEEAEPESRR
+632 GRVIEATEPESHR
-645 VISEQAAYLMLDLL
+645 VISEQSAYLMLDLL

-677 TEPSGGKTGTSS
+677 TEPSGGKTGTSN

-696 NGFTKNLATSVWVG
+696 NGFTKDLAASVWVG

-716 LLSIEEDEEITGA
+716 LLSIEEDTEITGA
-729 SGAIPVWARFMKQAT
+729 SGAIPVWADFMKQAT
-744 VLQEQREVRARLTA
+744 ALQKTREVEAHMA
-758 VDSTHGQPGGGNGN
+758 AADSAGGPLAGLWSDGNRNAAGLDRDEELSEDG
-772 EAGPVAVEEMASDET
+772 EAKAP
-787 AETLPAFPMPLGI
+787 PAFPMPLGI
-800 EKIRVDIRT
+800 ETIRVDIRT
-809 GRLSRDPEHSLTVTV
+809 GRLSEDPESSLPVTV
-824 RGTNPRERPD
+824 RGTNPRVRPGTITPD
-834 IIPPGGDEPEE
+834 GGKPAETGLMKPPP
-845 TSSTDP
+845 TR
-851 PAQAEPPGQAGRAA
+851 EPPGQADRAGD
-865 QER
+865 Q

>member
-1 MNFFRNLLD
+1 MNRLWGKSAGITRNYHIRPL
-10 RLANITWRHRVR
+10 
-22 TFLAKRPFGFLSD
+22 LAKRPFGHRGPAVEGLRTEAEKVRDTTGARS
-35 RFREF
+35 FRYIRRT
-40 LVKVLRGFRRMRLRR
+40 VYAVSGVLLF
-55 SGSGGLQGSGSGGLQ
+55 
-70 RSVGG
+70 
-75 GLQRSV
+75 
-81 GGGLQG
+81 
-87 SGGGGLQRSVGGGLQ
+87 
-102 RSGGGG
+102 
-108 LQSTVEERR
+108 
-117 GGPGGRS
+117 
-124 SRFFRWTFYGVSA
+124 
-137 AMLTGTL
+137 GTL
-144 VAAVLLFYF
+144 VAVVLFYL

-177 HDREGNPRLVHTL
+177 DDREGNPRLVHTL
-190 GGHRRVAL
+190 GGHRRVEL
-198 EEIAPYFRD
+198 EEIAPVFRD

-219 HRGVDKPGIVRAF
+219 HRGVDKPGIARAF
-232 ITNLTEGQIL
+232 VTNLREGRIL

-256 LFFTREKMWIRK
+256 LFFTRDKVWIRK
-268 IREALASM
+268 IREAMASM
-276 QIEERFSKD
+276 QIEARFSKD

-307 AQRFFSKRAGA
+307 AQRFFSKRANE

-352 VFRRMMENGYI
+352 VFSRMMDNGYI
-363 TEEEVARAREEE
+363 TEEDAAQAREEE
-375 LELKGTSIGPARG
+375 LTLKGTSIGPARG

-395 EELLLRRFDSNLVY
+395 EDLLIRRFGSNLVY
-409 NGGLTVYVA
+409 NGGLTVHVA
-418 MDLDLQD
+418 MDLDLQE
-425 LAEEVI
+425 LAEETI
-431 TNRMVYVDSLVGDPV
+431 RTRMAYVDSLVGDPA
-446 YDTASAEEKKRALEA
+446 YDTATAEERKRALEA
-461 ALVAIDPRTGAVRAL
+461 ALVSVDTRTGAVRVL
-476 AGGRDYTVSEFNR
+476 AGGRDYTASEFNR

-506 LAALDHLGYSANT
+506 LAALDHLGYSAKT

-569 VGPSK
+569 VGPST

-613 ATGGVYHKPYIIT
+613 ATGGIYHRPYVIT

-632 GRVIEEAEPESRR
+632 GRMIEETEPESRR
-645 VISEQAAYLMLDLL
+645 VISEQSAYLMLDLL
-659 RGVILG
+659 RGVISG
-665 GTGSSIRYRYGF
+665 GTGVGIRYRYGF
-677 TEPSGGKTGTSS
+677 TAPSGGKTGTSS

-696 NGFTKNLATSVWVG
+696 NGFTKDLAASVWVG

-716 LLSIEEDEEITGA
+716 LLSIEENGEITGA
-729 SGAIPVWARFMKQAT
+729 SGAIPVWAAFMKGAT
-744 VLQEQREVRARLTA
+744 ALQEQREAEAKMDAANSARGL
-758 VDSTHGQPGGGNGN
+758 PGGLPGEG
-772 EAGPVAVEEMASDET
+772 AGGDGGSDAGEET
-787 AETLPAFPMPLGI
+787 ASNEEAKPPPAFHMPLGI
-800 EKIRVDIRT
+800 EKIRVDFRT
-809 GRLSRDPEHSLTVTV
+809 GRLSQDLERSLVVTV
-824 RGTNPRERPD
+824 RGTNPRIRTEAIRQD
-834 IIPPGGDEPEE
+834 GAAPEE
-845 TSSTDP
+845 TGSMEAPDGEEPDETGLMG
-851 PAQAEPPGQAGRAA
+851 PADGVVPVETGSMETPATREPPGRDDRTGNR
-865 QER
+865 

>member
-1 MNFFRNLLD
+1 MDLSREYRETPIARSFRYI
-10 RLANITWRHRVR
+10 RRVVY
-22 TFLAKRPFGFLSD
+22 T
-35 RFREF
+35 
-40 LVKVLRGFRRMRLRR
+40 
-55 SGSGGLQGSGSGGLQ
+55 GS
-70 RSVGG
+70 
-75 GLQRSV
+75 
-81 GGGLQG
+81 
-87 SGGGGLQRSVGGGLQ
+87 
-102 RSGGGG
+102 
-108 LQSTVEERR
+108 
-117 GGPGGRS
+117 
-124 SRFFRWTFYGVSA
+124 
-137 AMLTGTL
+137 
-144 VAAVLLFYF
+144 AVLLFGALVAVVLFYL
-153 TVPSIPRLPNDLND
+153 TVPSIPRLPDDLND
-167 IFGQMTRIYA
+167 IFGRMTRIYA
-177 HDREGNPRLVHTL
+177 EDQEGNPRLVHTL

-198 EEIAPYFRD
+198 EEIAPVFRD
-207 AIIATEDADFYN
+207 AIIATEDADFFH

-232 ITNLTEGQIL
+232 VTNLREGQIL

-256 LFFTREKMWIRK
+256 LFFTREKVWIRK
-268 IREALASM
+268 IREAMASM
-276 QIEERFSKD
+276 QIEARFSKD

-307 AQRFFSKRAGA
+307 AQRFFSKRASE

-352 VFRRMMENGYI
+352 VFRRMMDNGYI
-363 TEEEVARAREEE
+363 TEEDAALARLEEIT
-375 LELKGTSIGPARG
+375 LEGTSIGPARG

-395 EELLLRRFDSNLVY
+395 EDLLIRRFGSNLVY
-409 NGGLTVYVA
+409 NGGLTVHIA
-418 MDLDLQD
+418 MDLDLQE
-425 LAEEVI
+425 LAEETI
-431 TNRMVYVDSLVGDPV
+431 SNRMTYVDSLVGDPA
-446 YDTASAEEKKRALEA
+446 YESATADERKQALEA
-461 ALVAIDPRTGAVRAL
+461 ALVAVDTRTGAVRAL
-476 AGGRDYTVSEFNR
+476 AGGRDYTASEFNR

-569 VGPSK
+569 VGPST

-613 ATGGVYHKPYIIT
+613 ATGGIYHRPYVIT

-632 GRVIEEAEPESRR
+632 GRVIAETEPESQR
-645 VISEQAAYLMLDLL
+645 VISEQSAYLMLDLL
-659 RGVILG
+659 RGVMSG
-665 GTGSSIRYRYGF
+665 GTGVGARYRYGF
-677 TEPSGGKTGTSS
+677 TAPSGGKTGTSS

-696 NGFTKNLATSVWVG
+696 NGFTKDLATSVWVG

-716 LLSIEEDEEITGA
+716 LLSIVEDEEITGA
-729 SGAIPVWARFMKQAT
+729 SGAIPVWAPFMKQAT
-744 VLQEQREVRARLTA
+744 ALQEQREVQASMSAADSASGRLA
-758 VDSTHGQPGGGNGN
+758 VLPAEGGGEGGGP
-772 EAGPVAVEEMASDET
+772 EAGLKTAADEEAKPP
-787 AETLPAFPMPLGI
+787 PAFPMPLGI
-800 EKIRVDIRT
+800 EKIRVDFRT
-809 GRLSRDPEHSLTVTV
+809 GRLSRDLERSLVVTV
-824 RGTNPRERPD
+824 RGTNPKVRTEMAPPD
-834 IIPPGGDEPEE
+834 GTAPEE
-845 TSSTDP
+845 TGLLEPDG
-851 PAQAEPPGQAGRAA
+851 PADGTGTEETGLLEPAAPEEPPGQAGRTI
-865 QER
+865 QDTRSGHDGHDGPVGPDGPGGPSGPGGPVDQ

>member
-1 MNFFRNLLD
+1 MDFIRHLRD
-10 RLANITWRHRVR
+10 RLAGIDWKPRVR
-22 TFLAKRPFGFLSD
+22 SFLAKRPF
-35 RFREF
+35 
-40 LVKVLRGFRRMRLRR
+40 RR
-55 SGSGGLQGSGSGGLQ
+55 SAAA
-70 RSVGG
+70 
-75 GLQRSV
+75 
-81 GGGLQG
+81 
-87 SGGGGLQRSVGGGLQ
+87 
-102 RSGGGG
+102 
-108 LQSTVEERR
+108 ERPED
-117 GGPGGRS
+117 PGARTL
-124 SRFFRWTFYGVSA
+124 RFLRLAVYGVA
-137 AMLTGTL
+137 GMLLVGTL
-144 VAAVLLFYF
+144 AAAVAFYL

-190 GGHRRVAL
+190 GGHRRVDL
-198 EEIAPYFRD
+198 EEIAPHFRD

-219 HRGVDKPGIVRAF
+219 HRGVDKPGIIRAF
-232 ITNLTEGQIL
+232 VTNLREGRIL

-256 LFFTREKMWIRK
+256 LFFTRDKVWIRK
-268 IREALASM
+268 IREAIASM
-276 QIEERFSKD
+276 QIESRFSKD

-307 AQRFFSKRAGA
+307 AQRFFSKRASE

-352 VFRRMMENGYI
+352 VFQRMMANGYI
-363 TEEEVARAREEE
+363 TEEEAELARAEE

-395 EELLLRRFDSNLVY
+395 EDLLLRRFDSNLVY

-418 MDLDLQD
+418 MDLELQK
-425 LAEEVI
+425 LAEETI
-431 TNRMVYVDSLVGDPV
+431 IDRMAYVDSLVGDPV
-446 YDTASAEEKKRALEA
+446 YDSATAEEKKRALEA
-461 ALVAIDPRTGAVRAL
+461 ALVAVDTRTGAVRAL
-476 AGGRDYTVSEFNR
+476 AGGRDYTTSEFNR

-569 VGPSK
+569 VGPAT

-585 SPLEPI
+585 SPLQPI
-591 LSLALG
+591 LSLGLG

-613 ATGGVYHKPYIIT
+613 ATGGVYHKPYVIT

-632 GRVIEEAEPESRR
+632 GRVIEENELESRR

-659 RGVILG
+659 QGVIRG
-665 GTGSSIRYRYGF
+665 GTGVSIRYRYGF
-677 TEPSGGKTGTSS
+677 TTPSGGKTGTSS

-696 NGFTKNLATSVWVG
+696 NGFTKDLATSVWVG

-716 LLSIEEDEEITGA
+716 LLSIDEDLEITGA
-729 SGAIPVWARFMKQAT
+729 SGAIPVWAAFMKQAT
-744 VLQEQREVRARLTA
+744 ALQERRGVLTPMAAAGTAHSLADGTPSRLENGE
-758 VDSTHGQPGGGNGN
+758 DGQD
-772 EAGPVAVEEMASDET
+772 AGPGPEEISATGET
-787 AETLPAFPMPLGI
+787 AKPSPAFPMPLGI
-800 EKIRVDIRT
+800 EKIRVDFRT
-809 GRLSRDPEHSLTVTV
+809 GRLSEDPERSLTVTV
-824 RGTNPRERPD
+824 RGTNPRERPGMVPVD
-834 IIPPGGDEPEE
+834 GEEPEE
-845 TSSTDP
+845 TGLMSP
-851 PAQAEPPGQAGRAA
+851 PAQEDAPGQAGRAA
-865 QER
+865 PDGQAGRAALDGQAGRTTPDGQAGRTAPDGQAGRTTPDGRIESGGQGETGGPGGPGGPADQSGLR

>member
-1 MNFFRNLLD
+1 MIRLSWTDRDSTMNFFRDLLD

-35 RFREF
+35 RIGGF
-40 LVKVLRGFRRMRLRR
+40 LLNVSRGFRRMRLLRF
-55 SGSGGLQGSGSGGLQ
+55 
-70 RSVGG
+70 
-75 GLQRSV
+75 

-87 SGGGGLQRSVGGGLQ
+87 AGGGGP
-102 RSGGGG
+102 
-108 LQSTVEERR
+108 QSLVEERR

-124 SRFFRWTFYGVSA
+124 SRYFRWTFYGVSA
-137 AMLTGTL
+137 ALLTGTL
-144 VAAVLLFYF
+144 VAAILLFYF
-153 TVPSIPRLPNDLND
+153 IMPSIPRLPNDLND

-339 YYRMDRALSRRET
+339 YYRMDRALTRRET
-352 VFRRMMENGYI
+352 VFRRMMDNGYI

-375 LELKGTSIGPARG
+375 LELKGTRIGPARG

-395 EELLLRRFDSNLVY
+395 EELLLQRFDSNLVY
-409 NGGLTVYVA
+409 NGGLTVFVT

-431 TNRMVYVDSLVGDPV
+431 TNRMVYVDSLVGDPA
-446 YDTASAEEKKRALEA
+446 YDTASTEEKKRALEA
-461 ALVAIDPRTGAVRAL
+461 ALVAVDTRTGAVRAL

-533 DLWEPQNFTREYEGP
+533 DLWEPQNFTREYEGS

-585 SPLEPI
+585 STLQPI

-613 ATGGVYHKPYIIT
+613 ATGGIYHKPYVIT

-632 GRVIEEAEPESRR
+632 GRVIEEAEPVSRR

-677 TEPSGGKTGTSS
+677 VEPSGGKTGTSS

-696 NGFTKNLATSVWVG
+696 NGFTKDLATSVWVG

-744 VLQEQREVRARLTA
+744 VLQEQREVRARLA
-758 VDSTHGQPGGGNGN
+758 AADSTHGQPGGGNGN
-772 EAGPVAVEEMASDET
+772 EAGPDAVEEMASDET

-800 EKIRVDIRT
+800 ERIRVDIRT
-809 GRLSRDPEHSLTVTV
+809 GQLSRDPEHSLTVTV

-834 IIPPGGDEPEE
+834 MIPPGGDEPEE

-851 PAQAEPPGQAGRAA
+851 PAQAEPPGQDGRST

>member
-1 MNFFRNLLD
+1 MD
-10 RLANITWRHRVR
+10 
-22 TFLAKRPFGFLSD
+22 FLRY
-35 RFREF
+35 
-40 LVKVLRGFRRMRLRR
+40 FRRIVYGI
-55 SGSGGLQGSGSGGLQ
+55 SGALLLG
-70 RSVGG
+70 
-75 GLQRSV
+75 
-81 GGGLQG
+81 
-87 SGGGGLQRSVGGGLQ
+87 
-102 RSGGGG
+102 
-108 LQSTVEERR
+108 
-117 GGPGGRS
+117 
-124 SRFFRWTFYGVSA
+124 A
-137 AMLTGTL
+137 LT
-144 VAAVLLFYF
+144 AVVLFYL
-153 TVPSIPRLPNDLND
+153 TVPSIPRLPDDLND

-190 GGHRRVAL
+190 GGHRRVDL
-198 EEIAPYFRD
+198 EEIAPIFRD
-207 AIIATEDADFYN
+207 AIVATEDADFFN

-232 ITNLTEGQIL
+232 VTNLSEGRIL

-256 LFFTREKMWIRK
+256 LFFTREKVWIRK
-268 IREALASM
+268 IREAMAST
-276 QIEERFSKD
+276 QIEARFSKD

-294 MYFGA
+294 VYFGA

-307 AQRFFSKRAGA
+307 AQRFFSKRASE

-352 VFRRMMENGYI
+352 VFRRMMDNGYI
-363 TEEEVARAREEE
+363 TEEDAALAREEE
-375 LELKGTSIGPARG
+375 LVLEGTSIGPARG

-395 EELLLRRFDSNLVY
+395 EDLLVRRFGSNLVY

-418 MDLDLQD
+418 MDLELQE
-425 LAEEVI
+425 LAEESI
-431 TNRMVYVDSLVGDPV
+431 RTRMVYVDSLVGDPA
-446 YDTASAEEKKRALEA
+446 YDTATAEEKKRALEA
-461 ALVAIDPRTGAVRAL
+461 ALVAIDARTGAVRAL
-476 AGGRDYTVSEFNR
+476 AGGRDYTASEFNR

-506 LAALDHLGYSANT
+506 LAVLDRLGYSANT

-569 VGPSK
+569 VGPST

-613 ATGGVYHKPYIIT
+613 ATGGIYHKPYVIT

-632 GRVIEEAEPESRR
+632 GRVIEETEPESHR
-645 VISEQAAYLMLDLL
+645 VISEQSAYLMLDLL

-677 TEPSGGKTGTSS
+677 TEPSGGKTGTSN

-696 NGFTKNLATSVWVG
+696 NGFTKDLAASVWVG

-729 SGAIPVWARFMKQAT
+729 SGAIPVWAAFMKQAAA
-744 VLQEQREVRARLTA
+744 LQKQREVEAQMAAADSARGPLA
-758 VDSTHGQPGGGNGN
+758 GLWPEGDRDDAGLDRDEELSEDG
-772 EAGPVAVEEMASDET
+772 EAKEP
-787 AETLPAFPMPLGI
+787 PAFPMPLGI
-800 EKIRVDIRT
+800 ETIRVDIRT
-809 GRLSRDPEHSLTVTV
+809 GRLSEDPESSLPVTV
-824 RGTNPRERPD
+824 RGTNPRVRPGTPAPD
-834 IIPPGGDEPEE
+834 GGKPAE
-845 TSSTDP
+845 TGLMKP
-851 PAQAEPPGQAGRAA
+851 PATREPPGQADRAGD
-865 QER
+865 Q

>member
-55 SGSGGLQGSGSGGLQ
+55 SGSGGLQ
-70 RSVGG
+70 
-75 GLQRSV
+75 RSV

-87 SGGGGLQRSVGGGLQ
+87 SGGGGLQ

-144 VAAVLLFYF
+144 VAAVWLFYF

>member
-87 SGGGGLQRSVGGGLQ
+87 SGGGGLQGSGGGGLQ

>member
-1 MNFFRNLLD
+1 MDFFRY
-10 RLANITWRHRVR
+10 
-22 TFLAKRPFGFLSD
+22 
-35 RFREF
+35 
-40 LVKVLRGFRRMRLRR
+40 FRRIVYGI
-55 SGSGGLQGSGSGGLQ
+55 SGALLLGVLTAVIL
-70 RSVGG
+70 
-75 GLQRSV
+75 
-81 GGGLQG
+81 
-87 SGGGGLQRSVGGGLQ
+87 
-102 RSGGGG
+102 
-108 LQSTVEERR
+108 
-117 GGPGGRS
+117 
-124 SRFFRWTFYGVSA
+124 FF
-137 AMLTGTL
+137 
-144 VAAVLLFYF
+144 F
-153 TVPSIPRLPNDLND
+153 TVPSIPRLPDDLND

-190 GGHRRVAL
+190 GGHSRVDL
-198 EEIAPYFRD
+198 EEIAPVFRD
-207 AIIATEDADFYN
+207 AIIATEDADFFN

-232 ITNLTEGQIL
+232 VTNLLEGRIL

-256 LFFTREKMWIRK
+256 LFFTREKVWIRK
-268 IREALASM
+268 IREALAST
-276 QIEERFSKD
+276 QIEARFSKD

-307 AQRFFSKRAGA
+307 AQRFFSKRASD

-352 VFRRMMENGYI
+352 VFHRMMDNGYI
-363 TEEEVARAREEE
+363 TEEDAALAREEE
-375 LELKGTSIGPARG
+375 LTLKGTSIGPARG

-395 EELLLRRFDSNLVY
+395 EDLLVRRFGSNLVY
-409 NGGLTVYVA
+409 NGGLTVYIA
-418 MDLDLQD
+418 MDLEMQE
-425 LAEEVI
+425 LAEETI
-431 TNRMVYVDSLVGDPV
+431 STRMAYVDSLVGDPA
-446 YDTASAEEKKRALEA
+446 YETATAEEKKRALEA
-461 ALVAIDPRTGAVRAL
+461 ALVAVDTRTGAVRAL
-476 AGGRDYTVSEFNR
+476 AGGRDYTASEFNR

-613 ATGGVYHKPYIIT
+613 ATGGVYHRPYVIT

-632 GRVIEEAEPESRR
+632 GRMIAETEPESRR
-645 VISEQAAYLMLDLL
+645 VISEQSAYLMLDLL
-659 RGVILG
+659 RGVISG
-665 GTGSSIRYRYGF
+665 GTGVGVRYRYGF
-677 TEPSGGKTGTSS
+677 TAPSGGKTGTSS

-696 NGFTKNLATSVWVG
+696 NGFTKDLATSIWVG

-729 SGAIPVWARFMKQAT
+729 SGAIPVWAAFMKQAT
-744 VLQEQREVRARLTA
+744 ALQEQGEVQAMMAAADSARGLPAGLPADRTG
-758 VDSTHGQPGGGNGN
+758 DSVGPD
-772 EAGPVAVEEMASDET
+772 AGEEMTSDEE
-787 AETLPAFPMPLGI
+787 AKPPPAFPMPLGI
-800 EKIRVDIRT
+800 EKIRVDFRT
-809 GRLSRDPEHSLTVTV
+809 GRLSQDPERSLVVTV
-824 RGTNPRERPD
+824 RGTNPRVRTEMISPD
-834 IIPPGGDEPEE
+834 GATPEE
-845 TSSTDP
+845 TGMMEMPDGAAPEETGLMKT
-851 PAQAEPPGQAGRAA
+851 PATKEPPGQADRASPGEQSA
-865 QER
+865 ETGESIPEDSPGPVDR